1 MAIKD
6 DFPSALKLD
15 IYGRPVE
22 TKGTQLSSIAHGPG
36 FAVLSAIAGMEASV
50 MRQIIRL
57 FFGVLIGLFLIVGP
71 IAYSHYRQPYYRNF
85 RAVKDGVLYRS
96 AQLSLAG
103 LEWAIHDHGLK
114 TVITL
119 RDSVSRTEPPPD
131 WEEEEYCWAQG
142 INYYRI
148 SPRSWSAAD
157 GAVPA
162 EEGVRKFLEIMD
174 NPDLHPVLVHCYGG
188 IHRTGAFTAVYRME
202 YDHWTNQRAIEELR
216 ANGYTTLEDDWNL
229 LEFLEDYQPRW
240 VRQELSKERGQAMR
254 AKDE

>member
-1 MAIKD
+1 MRRI
-6 DFPSALKLD
+6 L
-15 IYGRPVE
+15 R
-22 TKGTQLSSIAHGPG
+22 G
-36 FAVLSAIAGMEASV
+36 FSG
-50 MRQIIRL
+50 
-57 FFGVLIGLFLIVGP
+57 FLIAALLIFAP

-85 RAVKDGVLYRS
+85 RAVKEGVLYRS

-103 LEWAIHDHGLK
+103 LDWAIHDHGIR

-119 RDSVSRTEPPPD
+119 RDSASRKEPAPD
-131 WEEEEYCWAQG
+131 WNEEEFCWAQG
-142 INYYRI
+142 VNFYRI

-174 NPDLHPVLVHCYGG
+174 NPDHHPVLVHCFGG

-202 YDHWTNQRAIEELR
+202 YDHWTNQRAIDELR

-229 LEFLEDYQPRW
+229 LEFLEDYRPRW
-240 VRQELSKERGQAMR
+240 VKQEIGKGSGNAIRLE
-254 AKDE
+254 